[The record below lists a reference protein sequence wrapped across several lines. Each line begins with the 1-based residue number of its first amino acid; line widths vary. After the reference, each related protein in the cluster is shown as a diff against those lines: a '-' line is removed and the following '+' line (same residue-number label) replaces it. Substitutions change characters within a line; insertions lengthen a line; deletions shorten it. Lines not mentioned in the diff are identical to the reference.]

1 MKRLADVLT
10 DLELH
15 RIQALLRSEEQA
27 IHELQLMA
35 RDAQD
40 LSTRTADPTYG
51 QLKQAE
57 LAAAKKLAAER
68 IKSTETLALLEAEL
82 AIAAQA
88 VRSHDSRQ
96 QRSQQGPSTS
106 QRDAILHSART
117 KFAAMKCYMEARAM
131 HLVPYK
137 AHHMAGQQLRSYL
150 QQIQQFAKAVE
161 KVEALAQQRSL
172 TPTQA
177 ETLLGAIFQEV
188 PMLTNPYP
196 ADGSRPWC

>member
-1 MKRLADVLT
+1 MKRLANVLT

-15 RIQALLRSEEQA
+15 RIQTLLRSEEQA
-27 IHELQLMA
+27 IHEQQLVA
-35 RDAQD
+35 RGAQD

-57 LAAAKKLAAER
+57 QTAAKKLAAER
-68 IKSTETLALLEAEL
+68 VKSAEALALLEAEL

-96 QRSQQGPSTS
+96 QRSQQSPGTS
-106 QRDAILHSART
+106 QRDAILHSAQR
-117 KFAAMKCYMEARAM
+117 KFTAMKYYMEARAM

-150 QQIQQFAKAVE
+150 QQIQQFAKAAE
-161 KVEALAQQRSL
+161 KVEVLAQQRSL
-172 TPTQA
+172 TPAQA
-177 ETLLGAIFQEV
+177 ETSLGAIFQEV
-188 PMLTNPYP
+188 PLLTNPYP